1 MHMPYTLDQRNTTG
15 FRPGGADSIFHSS
28 GSRRFQPDVPA
39 RMSGKIDILMGPP
52 TRGEEY
58 MPGSEERYVPALGFG
73 LLTRL
78 YDPVV
83 RFTTRESTFKGA
95 LLSAAGLQAGD
106 VVLDVGCG
114 TGTLAIS
121 AARAQP
127 AARITGLDGD
137 AEVLAIARRKADAAG
152 MTISFEQALST
163 RMPFSDGNFTV
174 VLSSLFFHHL
184 QPEDKRVTLAEIH
197 RVLAPGGRLHV
208 ADWGRPQNPVMGVA
222 FHAIRLLDGYA
233 NTADNVAG
241 RLPRLFA
248 EAGLVAIEHTCDYA
262 TIFGTMAL
270 YSARRPA

>member
-1 MHMPYTLDQRNTTG
+1 
-15 FRPGGADSIFHSS
+15 
-28 GSRRFQPDVPA
+28 
-39 RMSGKIDILMGPP
+39 
-52 TRGEEY
+52 

-73 LLTRL
+73 WLTRW

-83 RFTTRESTFKGA
+83 RLTTRESTFKDA
-95 LLSAAGLQAGD
+95 LLSAAALQAGD

-127 AARITGLDGD
+127 GARVTGLDGD
-137 AEVLAIARRKADAAG
+137 AEVLAMAHRKADRAG
-152 MTISFEQALST
+152 VTISLEQALST
-163 RMPFSDGNFTV
+163 RMPFPDGKFTV
-174 VLSSLFFHHL
+174 VFSSLFFHHL
-184 QPEDKRVTLAEIH
+184 QPEDKRGTLAEIH

-208 ADWGRPQNPVMGVA
+208 ADWGRPHNPVMGVA

-241 RLPRLFA
+241 RLPRLFSD
-248 EAGLVAIEHTCDYA
+248 AGLVAVEHTRDYA

-270 YSARRPA
+270 YSARRLA